1 MNNYAVYPS
10 NSDVLIDT
18 DHTAT
23 YNVLIPF
30 AGNYT
35 FEYAA
40 DNQGTF
46 TFDGTQIATSTNFT
60 SSNTVTLSNV
70 TAGPHTVGVT
80 IRNSGPN
87 TDWVE
92 NPAGIAW
99 TLTPVSSS
107 SNVSVIFD
115 SNGNI
120 VTTGDGVAEVEF
132 LFEWDDNPST
142 YDQALGTVTW
152 ANIPGGSSGLEFIQT
167 QGVSSGSDDDTVVL
181 YGNTTYNIQ
190 VFNNSGGFEVQNNGQ
205 KICFFDNDGNDC
217 NAEIRIGTIN
227 QTVTNP
233 DKVASSL
240 DLQEQN
246 TEGNL
251 IWHTRMATGYK
262 YVEV

>member
-23 YNVLIPF
+23 YNVLIPS

-87 TDWVE
+87 TDWTE

-99 TLTPVSSS
+99 TLTPVSS

-142 YDQALGTVTW
+142 YDQAYNCYLGK
-152 ANIPGGSSGLEFIQT
+152 
-167 QGVSSGSDDDTVVL
+167 
-181 YGNTTYNIQ
+181 GNTT
-190 VFNNSGGFEVQNNGQ
+190 
-205 KICFFDNDGNDC
+205 
-217 NAEIRIGTIN
+217 
-227 QTVTNP
+227 
-233 DKVASSL
+233 
-240 DLQEQN
+240 
-246 TEGNL
+246 
-251 IWHTRMATGYK
+251 
-262 YVEV
+262 